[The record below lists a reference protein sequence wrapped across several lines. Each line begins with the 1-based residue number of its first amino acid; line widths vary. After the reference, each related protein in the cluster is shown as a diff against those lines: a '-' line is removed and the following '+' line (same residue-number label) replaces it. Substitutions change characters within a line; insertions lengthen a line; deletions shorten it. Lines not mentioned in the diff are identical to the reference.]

1 MEHLQHPPRLRPLK
15 ILSNSRIFSVIKVMD
30 RSDQS
35 RNVLLQIMLRP
46 RVDPASIVARVQPCL
61 PDLCAVKDYWV
72 SREGMLSS
80 ALINGLFIR
89 EVIPD
94 ANRNN
99 WFFFPLNLL
108 SKTFRSA

>member
-1 MEHLQHPPRLRPLK
+1 
-15 ILSNSRIFSVIKVMD
+15 MD

-46 RVDPASIVARVQPCL
+46 RVDLASIVARVQPCL
-61 PDLCAVKDYWV
+61 TDLCAVKDYWV

-94 ANRNN
+94 ANRTNE
-99 WFFFPLNLL
+99 LVI
-108 SKTFRSA
+108 